1 MLALLVSAAAE
12 AQDTV
17 FEDWEF
23 SIRTD
28 NDTLLDTDQYYSNGL
43 WLNATKVQGDRWFGW
58 GIANETYTASDIKLL
73 PDQIPPDDRPYAGWT
88 YLSYYR
94 GRLDEEDAA
103 VIWEFSAGC
112 IGPCSSAQRFQNFW
126 HSEVVDVP
134 EAQGWDSQVT
144 DEVGIQ
150 ARRMRH
156 KPLRYWLDE
165 DRTLRADL
173 ERTTE
178 FRMGNIVTDGKIGI
192 TGRLRMG
199 NMRGYYDGAG
209 LGELTPKRPVSRP
222 ESSPRPW
229 VDRPDRGWLLSEEA
243 FLFATIQGGLVL
255 RDATLEGGLFNDDSP
270 FTQDTRH
277 AVIHTEIGFKI
288 VWRRISFAMSW
299 NSISTDWEGRSWEL
313 DQHNWIS
320 FYGVVH

>member
-28 NDTLLDTDQYYSNGL
+28 NDTLLDTDQYYTNGL

-73 PDQIPPDDRPYAGWT
+73 PGQIPPDDRPYAGWT

-112 IGPCSSAQRFQNFW
+112 IGPCSNAQRFQNFW

-134 EAQGWDSQVT
+134 EAQGW
-144 DEVGIQ
+144 
-150 ARRMRH
+150 MRI
-156 KPLRYWLDE
+156 
-165 DRTLRADL
+165 
-173 ERTTE
+173 ERCAPTSSVRPNSGWATSS
-178 FRMGNIVTDGKIGI
+178 RMG
-192 TGRLRMG
+192 RSALP
-199 NMRGYYDGAG
+199 AG
-209 LGELTPKRPVSRP
+209 CAWETCAATTTARVSV
-222 ESSPRPW
+222 S
-229 VDRPDRGWLLSEEA
+229 
-243 FLFATIQGGLVL
+243 
-255 RDATLEGGLFNDDSP
+255 
-270 FTQDTRH
+270 
-277 AVIHTEIGFKI
+277 
-288 VWRRISFAMSW
+288 
-299 NSISTDWEGRSWEL
+299 
-313 DQHNWIS
+313 
-320 FYGVVH
+320 